1 MSKGALIGITPS
13 REMAVCEGRI
23 PKAPLL
29 AAGSRTDPPLKKT
42 CCQVKIWMN
51 EEPTYVSEPM
61 VTSTQ
66 SYAPMLEPLPAEDVE
81 GSW

>member
-1 MSKGALIGITPS
+1 VSKGALMGITPS

-29 AAGSRTDPPLKKT
+29 AAGSRTEPPLQDGVSAKKT
-42 CCQVKIWMN
+42 SCHCR
-51 EEPTYVSEPM
+51 TYVSDPM

-66 SYAPMLEPLPAEDVE
+66 SYAPILEPLPADEVE